1 MVQEGQNRENDG
13 GSGVGYDPREIRPDI
28 RKASCVGGLLHSHSV
43 AERQQ
48 FGRLFERTAHK
59 LKIKP
64 YARQPRGEV
73 CQQRTAYAAD
83 LLYAQHTAAQKSER
97 NEKHRGRN
105 YHEHRPQDVHR
116 HLKAEEKRRYK
127 AHCSLAQSYRQQR
140 QSIAENEICS
150 RERCCIKPLQKRT
163 FAILCDERCRKKRHE

>member
-13 GSGVGYDPREIRPDI
+13 SGGVSYDPREIRPCI
-28 RKASCVGGLLHSHSV
+28 RKVPCTDGLFHSHRV

-73 CQQRTAYAAD
+73 CQQRTAYTAD
-83 LLYAQHTAAQKSER
+83 LLYAQHTAAQKSEC
-97 NEKHRGRN
+97 NEKHEAGIIMSTD
-105 YHEHRPQDVHR
+105 H
-116 HLKAEEKRRYK
+116 
-127 AHCSLAQSYRQQR
+127 
-140 QSIAENEICS
+140 
-150 RERCCIKPLQKRT
+150 RT
-163 FAILCDERCRKKRHE
+163 FTVTSRPRKNAVTKHTAACPRAMGSSGKV